1 MISLTNNRTDMPRK
15 SKPQPLYLHLNQEID
30 CSMKD
35 YDLLILPSGIRVVH
49 KQISN
54 SKIAHCGFI
63 LDIGSRDENP
73 EQQGIAHFWEH
84 MAFKGTKKRKS
95 FHILNR
101 LDSLGGELNAYT
113 TKEKICFYASVMN
126 YHFEKALDLLKD
138 ITFDSIFPENQIE
151 RERNVILEEMALY
164 IDNPE
169 DAIQDDFDHLI
180 FAEHPLGYNILGTKT
195 SVRSFQKHDFDL
207 FIKQNLNTE
216 KVIFSSV
223 SNLPSKKVFKLA
235 EKYLKDIP
243 SYHSEKPRLLFK
255 NYLPRTKLEKK
266 PITQAQCGIGR
277 TAYPI
282 NNTNRL
288 PFLMLV
294 NILGGPA
301 MNSRLNLALREKY
314 GFVYAVEANYA
325 PFIDTG
331 LFSIFFG
338 TEKKQLYRCVDLVIR
353 ELKKL
358 KQNPLGT
365 LQMHKAR
372 EQFLGQMAM
381 AEENNISLM
390 LMMGKSLL
398 DLGIIESY
406 EEVVQAVHRITA
418 QQLFNL
424 SNEVFAEDA
433 FSFLYFVPKD

>member
-1 MISLTNNRTDMPRK
+1 
-15 SKPQPLYLHLNQEID
+15 
-30 CSMKD
+30 MKD
-35 YDLLILPSGIRVVH
+35 YELLILPNGIRVVH

-54 SKIAHCGFI
+54 SKIAHCGFV

-73 EQQGIAHFWEH
+73 NQQGIAHFWEH
-84 MAFKGTKKRKS
+84 MAFKGTKRRKS

-113 TKEKICFYASVMN
+113 TKEKICFYASVLHH
-126 YHFEKALDLLKD
+126 HFEKALELLKD

-151 RERNVILEEMALY
+151 RERNVILEEMSLY
-164 IDNPE
+164 LDNPE
-169 DAIQDDFDHLI
+169 DAIQDDFDELV
-180 FAEHPLGYNILGTKT
+180 FSGHPLGNNILGTKA
-195 SVRSFQKHDFDL
+195 SVRAFHKNDFDH
-207 FIKQNLNTE
+207 FIRQNLNTE

-223 SNLPSKKVFKLA
+223 SNLPAKKVFKLA
-235 EKYLKDIP
+235 EKYLKEIP
-243 SYHSEKPRLLFK
+243 AYHSAKARLGFDS
-255 NYLPRTKLEKK
+255 YLPKTKLEKK

-282 NNTNRL
+282 SDIGRL
-288 PFLMLV
+288 PFMMLT

-314 GFVYAVEANYA
+314 GFVYSVEAGYA
-325 PFIDTG
+325 PYIDTG

-358 KQNPLGT
+358 KTKPLGT
-365 LQMHKAR
+365 LQMHKAL

-381 AEENNISLM
+381 AEESNISLM

-398 DLGIIESY
+398 DLGAIESY
-406 EEVVQAVHRITA
+406 EEVMAQVNKVTA
-418 QQLFNL
+418 RQLFEL
-424 SNEVFAEDA
+424 SQDMFDENA
-433 FSFLYFVPKD
+433 FSFLYFVPTEQS